1 MLYHSV
7 KLKNLLGVLIF
18 PENFL
23 LLYGYIIYFIEWCIQ
38 IILFFYHVSY
48 KKLDRRATIHFSF
61 NARFEGLCQFRNTNF
76 WFFLCNSFYYNSSNL
91 HFFFTRTTHIKKGE
105 DGIFFSKLK
114 KTHKQQR
121 ATLLSNFS
129 LNIIIFN
136 K

>member
-91 HFFFTRTTHIKKGE
+91 HFFLPGQLISRKERMEFFFQSWKKHIS
-105 DGIFFSKLK
+105 SKEQLCC
-114 KTHKQQR
+114 Q
-121 ATLLSNFS
+121 TLVW
-129 LNIIIFN
+129 I
-136 K
+136 